1 MKKKTN
7 NAYKSIS
14 VRGATLRE
22 LQRFRSRIRRE
33 VGVEPTWDE
42 AMGMLLD
49 RYRRTEKA
57 RRGR

>member
-57 RRGR
+57 R